1 MRRKTKGVFSL
12 PGGQKA
18 QMKREGLKQRIID
31 KVSKIKTQPKKKIKT
46 SNLYLIEKQRK
57 KIMQDLLHHIG

>member
-31 KVSKIKTQPKKKIKT
+31 VVSKIKKKPKKRYKPVI
-46 SNLYLIEKQRK
+46 YI
-57 KIMQDLLHHIG
+57 

>member
-31 KVSKIKTQPKKKIKT
+31 IVSKIKTKPKKRYKPAIAKIDK
-46 SNLYLIEKQRK
+46 Y
-57 KIMQDLLHHIG
+57 HVV